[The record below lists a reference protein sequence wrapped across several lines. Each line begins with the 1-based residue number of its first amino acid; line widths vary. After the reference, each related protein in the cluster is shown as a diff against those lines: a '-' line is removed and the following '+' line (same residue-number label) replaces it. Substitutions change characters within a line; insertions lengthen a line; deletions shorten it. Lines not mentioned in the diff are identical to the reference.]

1 MIKQLDLFAAF
12 AAAEVQPVIA
22 PVASPVKAPAK
33 ISAAMREC
41 FRQEQEFGFG
51 SRIYH
56 ICREQAKQELKD
68 IEAGR
73 AFASPRYKKML
84 KSY

>member
-1 MIKQLDLFAAF
+1 MKQLEFDFSAPEVVSENMKVVRMSY
-12 AAAEVQPVIA
+12 AEV
-22 PVASPVKAPAK
+22 
-33 ISAAMREC
+33 REC
-41 FRQEQEFGFG
+41 FRQEVSEFGWG
-51 SRIYH
+51 GRLYQ
-56 ICREQAKQELKD
+56 ICREQAKRELKD

>member
-1 MIKQLDLFAAF
+1 MKQLEFDFSAPEVVSEIKKVVRMSY
-12 AAAEVQPVIA
+12 AEV
-22 PVASPVKAPAK
+22 
-33 ISAAMREC
+33 REC

>member
-1 MIKQLDLFAAF
+1 MKQLEFDFSAPEVVSEIKKVVRMSY
-12 AAAEVQPVIA
+12 AEV
-22 PVASPVKAPAK
+22 
-33 ISAAMREC
+33 REC

-56 ICREQAKQELKD
+56 ICREQAKKELKD

>member
-1 MIKQLDLFAAF
+1 MKQLEFDFEALPEVVKEIKKVVSTSVPRLSM
-12 AAAEVQPVIA
+12 AEV
-22 PVASPVKAPAK
+22 
-33 ISAAMREC
+33 REC
-41 FRQEQEFGFG
+41 FWQEQEFGFG

-68 IEAGR
+68 IEAGQ

>member
-1 MIKQLDLFAAF
+1 MKQLEFDFSAPEVVSEIKKVVRMSY
-12 AAAEVQPVIA
+12 AEV
-22 PVASPVKAPAK
+22 
-33 ISAAMREC
+33 REC

-56 ICREQAKQELKD
+56 ICREQAKQELAD
-68 IEAGR
+68 IQAGR